1 MYSVLP
7 HFVLGFHGCD
17 KVVAERVF
25 SAQAELKSS
34 DNNYDWL
41 GHGIYFWENNP
52 ERALEFARR
61 IKQYPKMSCGKIDTP
76 AVVGAI
82 IDLGHCFNLLD
93 SKFIALLKTGY
104 NVVAENFR
112 QSEES
117 MPENT
122 AIDTNGDILR
132 RCLDCAV
139 IEAVHNKQDEL
150 VKNGKADYQFDT
162 TRGVFIEGEQVYPT
176 AGFRS
181 KNHIQICVRNPNCI
195 KGYFRVRGF

>member
-17 KVVAERVF
+17 RTVAEKVF
-25 SAQAELKSS
+25 SGKTELKLS
-34 DNNYDWL
+34 DNDYDWL
-41 GHGIYFWENNP
+41 GNGVYFWENNP
-52 ERALEFARR
+52 ERALAFAQR
-61 IKQYPKMSCGKIDTP
+61 IKQYPKISRGKIETP

-93 SKFIALLKTGY
+93 SKFIQLLKVGY
-104 NVVAENFR
+104 NIVSENIR
-112 QSEES
+112 QSGET
-117 MPENT
+117 MPQNT
-122 AIDTNGDILR
+122 AIDKNGDVLK

-139 IEAVHNKQDEL
+139 IEAVHDKQDEL
-150 VKNGKADYQFDT
+150 FKIGKADYKFDT

-181 KNHIQICVRNPNCI
+181 KNHIQICVRNPACI
-195 KGYFRVRGF
+195 KGYFRVKG